1 MTVDELSYLISS
13 YLIVAD
19 GEINDKELQVLNGRH
34 NPSATLTDEQAKI
47 FADDETKIS
56 IDRLL
61 LQMQNVTENNVRT
74 LLKGLFA
81 VAYADGFYDQREKNF
96 INSIAAKLNMSQSLL
111 VLIENE
117 VQSRI
122 QDETW
127 ETSEKEF
134 SWTDSLKAAF
144 KALIYELKE
153 DKDDGEE
160 YELLSGTRFV
170 KKVESIA
177 KSSQEDL
184 SLAEDYMIRY
194 NSLLSNYF
202 SELQK
207 NVDEIEKAKR
217 KDEEVTEFIKVVE
230 QLSDSIKQ
238 NLIDSLAGNLE
249 VLNKKKRTINYFTIA
264 FMGRTKA
271 GKSTLHK
278 VVTHEEED
286 DIGVGRLR
294 TTRYNRSWYWENIRI
309 VDTPGIG
316 APGGKSDTE
325 TAKTIIDEA
334 DLICYVVT
342 NDSIQE
348 TEFDFLKQLKERS
361 KPLFIIL
368 NIKENLEHPIRL
380 KRFLKE
386 PLKWKTDQGDKNIQ
400 GHFDRI
406 RECIGDN
413 YDFNFIEIIPLQ
425 LLAAKLYFSDSEF
438 SIENKQALMEGS
450 NIKEFIYKI
459 KQSVYRTGSLKK
471 TQNIVDGCGYQIS
484 QIRETLS
491 GKHDEIS
498 AYSQALEKKKNE
510 LKGFIGKERVK
521 VANEIRGH
529 IINAHKELR
538 NNARGFADKYYDR
551 KSDLEKLWKE
561 DEDNKRVYKTLD
573 LNIQTSVREFVK
585 NVQSRVEECFSDLA
599 FQINQKDIN
608 SSLSG
613 EGITDWKFGAR
624 IVTSLL
630 TCAASIWGGATLFA
644 LTNFWNPVGW
654 GIAVGVAVATLGALL
669 VGMFTSK
676 DTKIKKAKDKLS
688 ETLSKELDS
697 NENKMLENILRDL
710 NKNIDNV
717 ESKLTNSFSIL
728 LDNTSYILCALKA
741 IIAESEKYEKIF
753 GSIFAYRLLQQLG
766 KQNRSS
772 IKDVGIDLIMQQIS
786 AKRIYEKSMMTVQC
800 PYAVDADEN
809 ARANEL
815 TQLQITFI

>member
-1 MTVDELSYLISS
+1 M
-13 YLIVAD
+13 
-19 GEINDKELQVLNGRH
+19 
-34 NPSATLTDEQAKI
+34 
-47 FADDETKIS
+47 
-56 IDRLL
+56 
-61 LQMQNVTENNVRT
+61 
-74 LLKGLFA
+74 
-81 VAYADGFYDQREKNF
+81 
-96 INSIAAKLNMSQSLL
+96 
-111 VLIENE
+111 
-117 VQSRI
+117 
-122 QDETW
+122 
-127 ETSEKEF
+127 
-134 SWTDSLKAAF
+134 
-144 KALIYELKE
+144 
-153 DKDDGEE
+153 
-160 YELLSGTRFV
+160 
-170 KKVESIA
+170 
-177 KSSQEDL
+177 
-184 SLAEDYMIRY
+184 
-194 NSLLSNYF
+194 
-202 SELQK
+202 
-207 NVDEIEKAKR
+207 
-217 KDEEVTEFIKVVE
+217 
-230 QLSDSIKQ
+230 
-238 NLIDSLAGNLE
+238 
-249 VLNKKKRTINYFTIA
+249 
-264 FMGRTKA
+264 
-271 GKSTLHK
+271 
-278 VVTHEEED
+278 
-286 DIGVGRLR
+286 
-294 TTRYNRSWYWENIRI
+294 
-309 VDTPGIG
+309 
-316 APGGKSDTE
+316 
-325 TAKTIIDEA
+325 
-334 DLICYVVT
+334 
-342 NDSIQE
+342 
-348 TEFDFLKQLKERS
+348 
-361 KPLFIIL
+361 
-368 NIKENLEHPIRL
+368 

-644 LTNFWNPVGW
+644 LTTFWNPVGW

>member
-96 INSIAAKLNMSQSLL
+96 INSIAAKLNISQSLL

-217 KDEEVTEFIKVVE
+217 KDKEVTEFIKVVE

-271 GKSTLHK
+271 GKSTLNK

-786 AKRIYEKSMMTVQC
+786 AKRIYENQ
-800 PYAVDADEN
+800 
-809 ARANEL
+809 
-815 TQLQITFI
+815 